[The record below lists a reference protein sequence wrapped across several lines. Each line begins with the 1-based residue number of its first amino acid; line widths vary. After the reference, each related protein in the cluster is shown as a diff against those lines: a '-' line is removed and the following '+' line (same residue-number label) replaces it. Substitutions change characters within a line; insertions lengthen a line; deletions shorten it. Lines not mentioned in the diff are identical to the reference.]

1 MSILNF
7 CVCIKDVT
15 QSYIHKDT
23 NQNFIREIF
32 NIMNANLGSIT
43 TLGTKQKG
51 LKFWLWNVEPST
63 NFTIYFL
70 INWMKFFWNSYILII
85 IKKDR
90 RCQQLKFTSVKDSIE
105 SIFEYIAFLLLLA
118 SKVCVVVS

>member
-7 CVCIKDVT
+7 CVFIKDVT

-51 LKFWLWNVEPST
+51 LKF
-63 NFTIYFL
+63 
-70 INWMKFFWNSYILII
+70 
-85 IKKDR
+85 
-90 RCQQLKFTSVKDSIE
+90 
-105 SIFEYIAFLLLLA
+105 
-118 SKVCVVVS
+118 